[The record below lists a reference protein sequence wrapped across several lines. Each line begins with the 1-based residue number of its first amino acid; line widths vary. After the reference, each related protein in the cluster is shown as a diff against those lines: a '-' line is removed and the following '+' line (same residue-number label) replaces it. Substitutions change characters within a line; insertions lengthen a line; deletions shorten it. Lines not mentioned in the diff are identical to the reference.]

1 LKRKRVTRLDIL
13 GKPWTY
19 EYLKESSLD
28 AENFG
33 TTTYRKLTVA
43 ILEDLPLSLE
53 QDVFL
58 HETIHA
64 IDASLGLCM
73 TENQVNQLGCALAQ
87 VVRDNPDLLHY
98 LAQR

>member
-1 LKRKRVTRLDIL
+1 MKRKRIVRLDIL

-33 TTTYRKLTVA
+33 TTTYRKLTIA
-43 ILEDLPLSLE
+43 ILEDLPVSLE

-64 IDASLGLCM
+64 IDSSLGLGLR
-73 TENQVNQLGCALAQ
+73 EEQVNQLGCALAQ
-87 VVRDNPDLLHY
+87 VCRDNPEILQY
-98 LAQR
+98 LAQK